1 MAKAQVNGQTIS
13 YDVQGSGPPLL
24 LLHGFPQ
31 TRAMW
36 ARVAPVLAESFTVI
50 TADLRGYGASSKPEG
65 VAAYSFREM
74 GRDMLELMAH
84 LGHERFALAGH
95 DRGARTA
102 HRMALDAPES
112 LTQIALLDI
121 IPTHLLLNKLT
132 TQVAKAY
139 YHWFFLAQPAPFPE
153 TLIGHD
159 PDHYF
164 ESCLTGWGSNVL
176 EDFAPDQLAAYRES
190 WRRPETITAMCND
203 YRAALEYDFICDE
216 ADLGR
221 QLPIPALILYGADGP
236 MAKAYDI
243 PATWQPHF
251 ANITSQP
258 MAGGHFFPDT
268 APADTAQALLSFFLP

>member
-1 MAKAQVNGQTIS
+1 MSIFNATGADIAF
-13 YDVQGSGPPLL
+13 DMQGSGPPLL

-159 PDHYF
+159 PDAYF

-203 YRAALEYDFICDE
+203 YRAALEYDFTCDE

-221 QLPIPALILYGADGP
+221 QLPIPAFILYGADGP